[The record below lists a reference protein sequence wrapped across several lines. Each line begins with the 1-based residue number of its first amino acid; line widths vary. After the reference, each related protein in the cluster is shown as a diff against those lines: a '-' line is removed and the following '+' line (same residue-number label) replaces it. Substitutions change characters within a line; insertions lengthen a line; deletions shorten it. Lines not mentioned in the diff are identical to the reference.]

1 MKYTGRQVDHG
12 VKKKK
17 DLLNIFLFPIL
28 VIVLIQ
34 GMVPFVTLSLTGIKT
49 NMENNTISM
58 DSHLVENRQVVL
70 QNDMIEKWR
79 SVYKQGDSLNLK
91 LTSFLDKNN
100 TDINRF
106 MADRQL
112 QQSYLAAVFR
122 IWWIRFNII

>member
-1 MKYTGRQVDHG
+1 M
-12 VKKKK
+12 KKKK